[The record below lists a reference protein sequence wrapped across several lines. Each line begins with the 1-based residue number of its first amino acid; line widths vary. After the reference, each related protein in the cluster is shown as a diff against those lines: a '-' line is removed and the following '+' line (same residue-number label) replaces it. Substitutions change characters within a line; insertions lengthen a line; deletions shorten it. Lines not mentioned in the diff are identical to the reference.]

1 MRAAIGF
8 TYDVSENSSLS
19 VTGKGAAKEEEEEE
33 DIDSDSDSDVSF
45 SEIDLGK
52 IIGMFGLNSQ
62 KKVRIHAFN
71 LHSALKYVEN
81 WKICVYR
88 YKQVYFCPPIGH
100 EGMHILPS

>member
-52 IIGMFGLNSQ
+52 ISATFGLNSQ
-62 KKVRIHAFN
+62 QEVRKHVFN
-71 LHSALKYVEN
+71 LHDALKYVQN
-81 WKICVYR
+81 MCVH
-88 YKQVYFCPPIGH
+88 VH
-100 EGMHILPS
+100 V